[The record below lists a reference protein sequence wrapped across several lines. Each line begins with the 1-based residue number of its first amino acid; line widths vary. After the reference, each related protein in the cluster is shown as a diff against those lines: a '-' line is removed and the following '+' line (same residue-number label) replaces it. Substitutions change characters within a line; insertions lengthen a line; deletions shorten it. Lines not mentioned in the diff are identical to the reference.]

1 MRVLIITVCLAIGSA
16 FAGTGPFGTVY
27 NQSQTFT
34 RPGDT
39 TAYAA
44 GDQVANSTTAGSVTP
59 MTFTVGGTAIGS
71 EFILERVKLAKS
83 TVSTTNAAFR
93 VHLWSASPT
102 VAGGDNAAMSTSGTA
117 TYLGYYDVTM
127 SKAFTDGAAGFGTVA
142 DNAMVLTASQ
152 YIYALIEAQ
161 AAYSPGNAETFT
173 LSIEG
178 YLNR

>member
-1 MRVLIITVCLAIGSA
+1 MRVLIITVFLATSSLW
-16 FAGTGPFGTVY
+16 AGTGPFGTIF

-39 TAYAA
+39 TAYAS

-59 MTFTVGGTAIGS
+59 MTFTVGGTAVGA
-71 EFILERVKLAKS
+71 EFVLERIKLAKS
-83 TVSTTNAAFR
+83 TTSVTNASFR

-102 VAGGDNAAMSTSGTA
+102 VAAGDNAAMSTSGTA
-117 TYLGYYDVTM
+117 TYLGYYDVTID
-127 SKAFTDGAAGFGTVA
+127 KAFTDGSAGFVA
-142 DNAMVLTASQ
+142 TLRDNAIVLTTQ
-152 YIYALIEAQ
+152 YIYGLLEAQ

-173 LSIEG
+173 VTIEG